1 MALPLM
7 FRTIAAIAVVMSL
20 LAGYMLFRDTQEK
33 EAFEKINGNITFID
47 KQFGKW
53 PIRHQGK
60 YRYIQLDSYPYTFEL
75 FVGKEPGD
83 FKPRFEQVDA
93 LKVGD
98 PVTVYQDGSGGTE
111 EGISRNVMFIDKNG
125 VSYFEKGNSTMAIG
139 IAIFI
144 IAGLLVLFA
153 YYQWKKGKIP
163 F

>member
-1 MALPLM
+1 MVLPLT

-20 LAGYMLFRDTQEK
+20 LVGYMLFRDTQDK
-33 EAFEKINGNITFID
+33 EAFEKINGNITLID

-53 PIRHQGK
+53 PIRHHGK

-75 FVGKEPGD
+75 FVGKESGD
-83 FKPRFEQVDA
+83 FKPKFEQVDA

-98 PVTVYQDGSGGTE
+98 PVTVYQDRSGVTE

-125 VSYFEKGNSTMAIG
+125 TNYFEKGNSMMAIG
-139 IAIFI
+139 MAIFI
-144 IAGLLVLFA
+144 VAGLLVLFA
-153 YYQWKKGKIP
+153 YFQWRKGKIA